1 MESRREREK
10 EGRRSLIIDTAEKVF
25 AEKGYDLTTMDEIA
39 KLADFTKKSV
49 YSYFPTKD
57 ELFAAAVVRAVKV
70 LERLFS
76 DAVSAHSTG
85 FEKVCGIGDAYVR
98 FYKDYPS
105 AFRILSIRRYGNP
118 DKSGPGRDEIA
129 ARGEA
134 IFTIMVESFVCG
146 QKDGSVR
153 SDISPVMAALHVM
166 SVSNGILELVTE
178 THGEMKK
185 RFGMGGQDFIRDS
198 MDLIG
203 ESIKSKTTKG
213 AKK

>member
-1 MESRREREK
+1 MESRRDREK

-25 AEKGYDLTTMDEIA
+25 AEKGYDLATMDEIA
-39 KLADFTKKSV
+39 NLADFTKKSV

-57 ELFAAAVVRAVKV
+57 ELFAAAVVRAVIV

-76 DAVSAHSTG
+76 EAVATDSAG
-85 FEKVCGIGDAYVR
+85 YEKVCSIGDAYVR
-98 FYKDYPS
+98 FYSEYPA
-105 AFRILSIRRYGNP
+105 AFRILSIRRCGNP

-129 ARGEA
+129 ARGES
-134 IFTIMVESFVCG
+134 IFRIMVESFVRG

-153 SDISPVMAALHVM
+153 SDISPVTAALHVM

-178 THGEMKK
+178 THGEMKD
-185 RFGMGGQDFIRDS
+185 RFGMNEKDFIRES
-198 MDLIG
+198 MDLVG
-203 ESIKSKTTKG
+203 DSIKTKNTKG